1 MFHQKRLFLNFLQY
15 LKNYLWI
22 FPSTM
27 CTMILFA
34 PSKQSLNCCFLAKK
48 RFKLTRTCTC
58 VSNASSI
65 DWCVLSTWLVETRIR
80 QEKNGRIVI
89 AIYPDNQHVSNF
101 DLLLTCNRQIFHNS
115 LRCWLVVIQNTLK
128 LHTCTSFSEIKAPSL
143 YFRTL
148 LREPA
153 HFVTIAKRFLK

>member
-1 MFHQKRLFLNFLQY
+1 MYSIWKITSESSLPLCAPWFSLLLPNS
-15 LKNYLWI
+15 LWI
-22 FPSTM
+22 AVFG
-27 CTMILFA
+27 
-34 PSKQSLNCCFLAKK
+34 KK

-58 VSNASSI
+58 VSNASSA
-65 DWCVLSTWLVETRIR
+65 DWCVLSTWSVETRIR

-128 LHTCTSFSEIKAPSL
+128 LHTCTSFSLKNL
-143 YFRTL
+143 YIFWNVS
-148 LREPA
+148 
-153 HFVTIAKRFLK
+153 VTM

>member
-1 MFHQKRLFLNFLQY
+1 MFHQQRLFLNFLQY

-58 VSNASSI
+58 VSNASSV
-65 DWCVLSTWLVETRIR
+65 DWCVLCTWLVETRIR
-80 QEKNGRIVI
+80 QEKNGRIFI

-101 DLLLTCNRQIFHNS
+101 DLLLT
-115 LRCWLVVIQNTLK
+115 WLVVIQNTLK